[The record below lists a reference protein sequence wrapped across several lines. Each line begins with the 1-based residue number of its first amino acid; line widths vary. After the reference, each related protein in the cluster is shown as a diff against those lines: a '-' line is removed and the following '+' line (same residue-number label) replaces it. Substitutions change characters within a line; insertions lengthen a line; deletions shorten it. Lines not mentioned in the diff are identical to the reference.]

1 MRRPSLSVCL
11 VVVSALAYGGPGCG
25 DDQLCA
31 PGARSVCFLPDG
43 ALGAQQCNE
52 EGTAFGACGS
62 APGGLGSGCGHLS
75 EACCPSLPA
84 ELRASCDAAAAA
96 ANDAACD
103 DYAGSASAAGFCGG
117 GGAAPDGV
125 PYGPGC
131 AGLLNDCCASLPAQ
145 LGSACHATGFR
156 GNEGLCHSF
165 LERDAQA
172 SGFCEGADHAAESC
186 SYLADRCC
194 PSLPG
199 GPRERCEDLAA
210 EADTD
215 LCLDYLSGASDAGRC
230 PTLGGGEPP
239 SAAACD
245 ALLETCCGT
254 LEPTLA
260 HECDLSALS
269 GSRARCEAFE
279 GAARAAGLC
288 LGDGGGG
295 AGGGCGD
302 TSSDV
307 DNCGFCGNVCGDQH
321 AVPSCAAGACS
332 LACDLGFGDCDR
344 DAATGCEVDFES
356 DAGNCGGCGEAC
368 SDRNASAACE
378 AGACVVACD
387 AGFAD
392 CDGAP
397 STGCEVELASDPF
410 NCGAC
415 GNSCAGGACEDG
427 TCGPGALQ
435 LASGLAVPSA
445 LAVDAASVYVVGFQP
460 AGGIAVRVD
469 KASGATT
476 CLATGAAPGA
486 SACGSERFEGIALTG
501 AGAFVTG
508 STGVLRFPPSGA
520 AATVTASVPDPWAV
534 VSDGAA
540 VWFTSLSQ
548 GGLYRAEALFAGQV
562 AAEISGAAGDV
573 GGALAADADHLYWTW
588 SDGTVMKLRKD
599 GSEPRQIASAQDFE
613 RTNLTPQ
620 YLAVDAAH
628 LFWSTP
634 SGYLFRLD
642 KDGAGLVALADG
654 QPGPA
659 GIAVDP
665 EGGGALYWVNR
676 VGSVRKVPKAGG
688 DVDTLAVGQV
698 GAIAIAV
705 DEAFVYWATQA
716 GDLRRIA
723 K

>member
-1 MRRPSLSVCL
+1 MRRPSLALCL

-31 PGARSVCFLPDG
+31 PGALSACFLPDG
-43 ALGAQQCNE
+43 SLGAQRCNDD
-52 EGTAFGACGS
+52 GTALGACGS
-62 APGGLGSGCGHLS
+62 APGALGSGCGPLG

-84 ELRASCDAAAAA
+84 ELRAGCDAVAAQ

-103 DYAGSASAAGFCGG
+103 DYAGSASAAGFCS

-131 AGLLNDCCASLPAQ
+131 AGLLNDCCASLPAR
-145 LGSACHATGFR
+145 LASACHGTGFR
-156 GNEGLCHSF
+156 GNEALCRSF
-165 LERDAQA
+165 LEREAQA
-172 SGFCEGADHAAESC
+172 NGLCEGADPAAESC
-186 SYLADRCC
+186 DYLAEQCC

-210 EADTD
+210 EADADT
-215 LCLDYLSGASDAGRC
+215 CLDYLSGAADAGRC
-230 PTLGGGEPP
+230 PTLGGGEPLA
-239 SAAACD
+239 SAACD

-254 LEPTLA
+254 LDPALA
-260 HECDLSALS
+260 YECDLSALS
-269 GSRARCEAFE
+269 GSRTRCEAFE
-279 GAARAAGLC
+279 SAARAAGLC

-321 AVPSCAAGACS
+321 AVPSCAVGACS
-332 LACDLGFGDCDR
+332 LACDLGYGDCDR
-344 DAATGCEVDFES
+344 DAATGCEVDFER
-356 DAGNCGGCGEAC
+356 DVDNCGACGKGC
-368 SDRNASAACE
+368 SDRNAAAACE
-378 AGACVVACD
+378 AGACVLECD

-392 CDGAP
+392 CDGEG
-397 STGCEVELASDPF
+397 STGCEVELDADPLH
-410 NCGAC
+410 CGAC
-415 GNSCAGGACEDG
+415 GNDCSGGACEGG

-445 LAVDAASVYVVGFQP
+445 IAVDAAAVYVVGFRP
-460 AGGIAVRVD
+460 AGGVAVRVD

-486 SACGSERFEGIALTG
+486 AACGASERFEGIALTD

-508 STGVLRFPPSGA
+508 AAGVLRFPTSGA
-520 AATVTASVPDPWAV
+520 ATTVTASVPDPWAV

-540 VWFTSLSQ
+540 VWFTSLSH
-548 GGLYRAEALFAGQV
+548 GGLYRADALFAGQL
-562 AAEISGAAGDV
+562 AAEITGAAAQV

-588 SDGTVMKLRKD
+588 ADGTVMRLRKD

-620 YLAVDAAH
+620 YLAADAAH

-642 KDGAGLVALADG
+642 KDGSGLVALADG

-665 EGGGALYWVNR
+665 RDGGALYWVNR
-676 VGSVRKVPKAGG
+676 LGSVRRVPKAGG
-688 DVDTLAVGQV
+688 TVDTLAVGQAS
-698 GAIAIAV
+698 AIAIAV
-705 DEAFVYWATQA
+705 DEAYVYWATQA

>member
-1 MRRPSLSVCL
+1 MRRPSLSLCL
-11 VVVSALAYGGPGCG
+11 VAVAALAYSGPGCG
-25 DDQLCA
+25 EDRLCA
-31 PGARSVCFLPDG
+31 PGALSACFLPDG

-52 EGTAFGACGS
+52 DGTAFGACSS

-84 ELRASCDAAAAA
+84 ELGASCEAVAAQA
-96 ANDAACD
+96 DGAACD
-103 DYAGSASAAGFCGG
+103 DYADSASAAGFCGG
-117 GGAAPDGV
+117 AAAPGGV
-125 PYGPGC
+125 PYGPSC
-131 AGLLNDCCASLPAQ
+131 AGLLNDCCASLPAR
-145 LGSACHATGFR
+145 LASTCRATGFR
-156 GNEGLCHSF
+156 GNEEVCLGF
-165 LERDAQA
+165 LERDAKA
-172 SGFCEGADHAAESC
+172 SGFCDGADHAAESC
-186 SYLADRCC
+186 SYLAEQCC

-199 GPRERCEDLAA
+199 GPRERCEGLAA

-230 PTLGGGEPP
+230 PTLGGDEPL

-245 ALLETCCGT
+245 ALLDTCCGT

-260 HECDLSALS
+260 YECDLSALS

-288 LGDGGGG
+288 LDDGGGG

-321 AVPSCAAGACS
+321 AVPSCAAGLCS
-332 LACDLGFGDCDR
+332 LACDLGHGDCDR
-344 DAATGCEVDFES
+344 DAENGCEIDFES
-356 DAGNCGGCGEAC
+356 DARNCGRCGNAC
-368 SDRNASAACE
+368 SDRDASAACE
-378 AGACVVACD
+378 DGACVLVCD

-397 STGCEVELASDPF
+397 STGCEVELGSDPF
-410 NCGAC
+410 HCGAC
-415 GNSCAGGACEDG
+415 GNDCAGGACEDG
-427 TCGPGALQ
+427 TCGPGAQ
-435 LASGLAVPSA
+435 ELASGLAVPSA
-445 LAVDAASVYVVGFQP
+445 LAVDAGAVYVVGFRP

-476 CLATGAAPGA
+476 CLATAAPPDD
-486 SACGSERFEGIALTG
+486 SACGSGRFEGIALTG
-501 AGAFVTG
+501 EGAFVTG
-508 STGVLRFPPSGA
+508 SAGVIRFPPSGA
-520 AATVTASVPDPWAV
+520 AATVVTASVPDPWAL

-548 GGLYRAEALFAGQV
+548 GGLYRTDALFAGQL
-562 AAEISGAAGDV
+562 AAEISGATGEL

-588 SDGTVMKLRKD
+588 ADGTLMKLRKD
-599 GSEPRQIASAQDFE
+599 GTEQRQIASAQDFE

-620 YLAVDAAH
+620 YLATDATH

-634 SGYLFRLD
+634 NGYLFRLG
-642 KDGAGLVALADG
+642 KDGSGLVALADG

-665 EGGGALYWVNR
+665 EDGGDLYWVNR
-676 VGSVRKVPKAGG
+676 LGSVRTVPKAGG
-688 DVDTLAVGQV
+688 AVSTLAVGQF

-716 GDLRRIA
+716 GELRRIA

>member
-1 MRRPSLSVCL
+1 MRRPSLALCL
-11 VVVSALAYGGPGCG
+11 VAVSALAYAGPGCG
-25 DDQLCA
+25 DDRLCA
-31 PGARSVCFLPDG
+31 PGALSVCFLPDG
-43 ALGAQQCNE
+43 ALGAQQCNQD
-52 EGTAFGACGS
+52 GTALGACGS
-62 APGGLGSGCGHLS
+62 APGAPGSGCGHLG

-84 ELRASCDAAAAA
+84 ELRASCEAAAAQA
-96 ANDAACD
+96 DDAACD

-117 GGAAPDGV
+117 GAAPDGV

-131 AGLLNDCCASLPAQ
+131 AGLLDDCCASLPAS
-145 LGSACHATGFR
+145 LASACHATGFR
-156 GNEGLCHSF
+156 GNEGLCRSF

-172 SGFCEGADHAAESC
+172 NGFCEGADHAAESC
-186 SYLADRCC
+186 GYLAEQCC

-199 GPRERCEDLAA
+199 GPRERCESLAA

-215 LCLDYLSGASDAGRC
+215 LCLDYQSGAADAGRC

-245 ALLETCCGT
+245 ALLETCCDT
-254 LEPTLA
+254 LEPALA
-260 HECDLSALS
+260 YECDLSALS

-279 GAARAAGLC
+279 SAARAAGVC

-302 TSSDV
+302 TSADV

-321 AVPSCAAGACS
+321 AVPSCAAGTCS
-332 LACDLGFGDCDR
+332 LACDLGHGDCDR
-344 DAATGCEVDFES
+344 DPANGCEVDLAS
-356 DAGNCGGCGEAC
+356 DARNCGGCGEVC
-368 SDRNASAACE
+368 SGTNASAACE
-378 AGACVVACD
+378 EGACVIACD

-410 NCGAC
+410 HCGAC
-415 GNSCAGGACEDG
+415 GTSCSGGACEEG

-435 LASGLAVPSA
+435 LAAGLAVPSA
-445 LAVDAASVYVVGFQP
+445 LAVDAAAVYVVGFRP
-460 AGGIAVRVD
+460 AGGVAVRVD
-469 KASGATT
+469 KASGAVT
-476 CLATGAAPGA
+476 CLATGAAPDA
-486 SACGSERFEGIALTG
+486 AACGSGRFEGIALTD
-501 AGAFVTG
+501 AGVLVTG
-508 STGVLRFPPSGA
+508 STGVLRFPPSGGA

-548 GGLYRAEALFAGQV
+548 GGLYRTEALFAGQL
-562 AAEISGAAGDV
+562 ATEISGATAEA
-573 GGALAADADHLYWTW
+573 GGALAADADHLYWTRA
-588 SDGTVMKLRKD
+588 DGTVMKLRKD

-620 YLAVDAAH
+620 YLAADATH

-634 SGYLFRLD
+634 SGYLLRLG
-642 KDGAGLVALADG
+642 KDGSGLVALADG

-665 EGGGALYWVNR
+665 GEDGALYWVNR

-688 DVDTLAVGQV
+688 DVTTLAVGQV
-698 GAIAIAV
+698 GAIAIAA

-723 K
+723 R